1 MIPSEDKARAMLM
14 RVMRALEK
22 EPGVRMTNPDD
33 ARRAVKGGIDAGI
46 ELLRGVDAI
55 AVQKIRSLSRRVAEG
70 TREWDELYA
79 KYVSEERKR
88 RGL

>member
-1 MIPSEDKARAMLM
+1 MIPSDDKARAMLM
-14 RVMRALEK
+14 RVMRTLEK

-33 ARRAVKGGIDAGI
+33 ARRAVKSGIDAGI
-46 ELLRGVDAI
+46 DLLKGVDAI
-55 AVQKIRSLSRRVAEG
+55 AVQKIRSLSKRVVEG
-70 TREWDELYA
+70 TREYDELYL